1 MERINKTEPRMQR
14 VIVLMVAGLLCAVPP
29 LAARDADPGFLPP
42 SEMYDPAHFLPPPP
56 AEGSPKA
63 LAELA
68 ETKKL
73 LAEATPAMRAAA
85 ALDDGNENGT
95 IFAVVLGPA
104 WDLAKLPA
112 TAKLIHEVTASEGPF
127 SGIAK
132 TEFHRKRPWV
142 VDPSIQTCAPHRP
155 SQDMQSYPS
164 GHTTVGY
171 GMGVVLA
178 NLMPSHAQAILGR
191 SAQFAENRIICGMHF
206 RSDIVAGQ
214 QFGTIMA
221 IRLMQNPQF
230 QSDMAAAKT
239 ELQAAHLAP

>member
-1 MERINKTEPRMQR
+1 MKRFAAWTA
-14 VIVLMVAGLLCAVPP
+14 LALLLDATP
-29 LAARDADPGFLPP
+29 LFARDADPGFLPP

-56 AEGSPKA
+56 ADGSAQA

-68 ETKKL
+68 EVKKYQ
-73 LAEATPAMRAAA
+73 AEATPAQRAAA

-95 IFAVVLGPA
+95 VFAVVLGPA
-104 WDLAKLPA
+104 WDLSKLPA

-127 SGIAK
+127 SDIAK
-132 TEFHRKRPWV
+132 TEFHRRRPWI
-142 VDPSIQTCAPHRP
+142 VDAAIQTCAPHRP
-155 SQDMQSYPS
+155 SQDLQSYPS

-171 GMGVVLA
+171 GMGMVLA

-191 SAQFAENRIICGMHF
+191 SAQFAENRMICGMHF

>member
-1 MERINKTEPRMQR
+1 MRRLAIAGFVALLSVP
-14 VIVLMVAGLLCAVPP
+14 VLAKGV
-29 LAARDADPGFLPP
+29 DPGFLKP
-42 SEMYDPAHFLPPPP
+42 SDMFDPAHFLPPPP
-56 AEGSPKA
+56 EDGSPRA

-68 ETKKL
+68 ETKKIM
-73 LAEATPAMRAAA
+73 AEATPAQRAAA
-85 ALDDGNENGT
+85 ASDDGNENGT

-112 TAKLIHEVTASEGPF
+112 TAKVINEVTASEGPF
-127 SGIAK
+127 SDIAK
-132 TEFHRKRPWV
+132 NEFHRRRPWI
-142 VDPSIQTCAPHRP
+142 VDTTLQTCAPHRP

-191 SAQFAENRIICGMHF
+191 SAQFAENRLICGMHF

-230 QSDMAAAKT
+230 QADMAAAKT
-239 ELQAAHLAP
+239 ELQAVHLAP

>member
-1 MERINKTEPRMQR
+1 MRRFA
-14 VIVLMVAGLLCAVPP
+14 VVGLAALLSVAAY
-29 LAARDADPGFLPP
+29 ARDADRGFLKP

-56 AEGSPKA
+56 ADGSPKA

-68 ETKKL
+68 EVKKY
-73 LAEATPAMRAAA
+73 LAESTPAERAAA
-85 ALDDGNENGT
+85 ASDDGNENGT
-95 IFAVVLGPA
+95 IFAVVLGSA
-104 WDLAKLPA
+104 WDLSKLPA
-112 TAKLIHEVTASEGPF
+112 TAKVINEVRASEGPF
-127 SGIAK
+127 SDIAK
-132 TEFHRKRPWV
+132 NEFHRRRPWV

-155 SQDMQSYPS
+155 TQDMQSYPS

-178 NLMPSHAQAILGR
+178 ALMPSHAQAILGR
-191 SAQFAENRIICGMHF
+191 SQQFAENRMVCGMHF